1 MKKLIVIFV
10 VLVGVITIFPKFTN
24 AESITNIN
32 GIVISEEEYNNFLK
46 VHTHEYI
53 MTMSEEKY
61 EKLKSLDYS
70 NVETETKYIETTYNP
85 SLMLT
90 TERELTKEEYDT
102 FGNGS
107 GNSRLSDGAQYTE
120 TTAKEL
126 ILALVGGTT
135 WNYVS
140 VTATWKYIPAT
151 RSFDV
156 IGFRG
161 YGFDFR
167 EGSQEGEQIYILN
180 NTYTVIDYAWNGT
193 NIQRRDN
200 GFGIS
205 MNIVN
210 TDITDL
216 QLTAECDISP
226 TITHPEIF
234 TSYQHAISSVS
245 LAQSQSYELGG
256 AGLGGVFEYPYSVS
270 QKYDGMS
277 GLRLTY

>member
-10 VLVGVITIFPKFTN
+10 VLVGVFTIFPKFTN

-90 TERELTKEEYDT
+90 TERELTKEEYDN
-102 FGNGS
+102 FGISSNA
-107 GNSRLSDGAQYTE
+107 RLNDGAQTTE

-140 VTATWKYIPAT
+140 VTATWKYIPTT

-193 NIQRRDN
+193 NIQKHDN

-210 TDITDL
+210 SDITDL

-226 TITHPEIF
+226 TIAHPEIF

-245 LAQSQSYELGG
+245 LAQSQNYTLGG
-256 AGLGGVFEYPYSVS
+256 AGLGEVFVYPYSIS

-277 GLRLTY
+277 GLSLTY

>member
-1 MKKLIVIFV
+1 MKKQIVLLV
-10 VLVGVITIFPKFTN
+10 VLVGVITIFPKITN

-32 GIVISEEEYNNFLK
+32 GIVISEEEYNNFIQI
-46 VHTHEYI
+46 HTHEYI

-61 EKLKSLDYS
+61 EKLKTLDYS
-70 NVETETKYIETTYNP
+70 NIEKEVKYIETTYNP

-90 TERELTKEEYDT
+90 TERELTKAEYDN
-102 FGNGS
+102 FGK
-107 GNSRLSDGAQYTE
+107 NSRLSDNSTYTE
-120 TTAKEL
+120 TTAKEMVFVL
-126 ILALVGGTT
+126 MGGTT
-135 WNYVS
+135 WNYIT
-140 VTATWKYIPAT
+140 VTVGWKYIPAT

-167 EGSQEGEQIYILN
+167 EGSQEGEQIYILDD
-180 NTYTVIDYAWNGT
+180 TYTVINYAWNGT
-193 NIQRRDN
+193 NIQKKDN

-210 TDITDL
+210 SNITDL

-234 TSYQHAISSVS
+234 TSYQHAIASVS
-245 LAQSQSYELGG
+245 LAQSQSYNLGG
-256 AGLGGVFEYPYSVS
+256 AGLGEVFEFPYSVS

-277 GLRLTY
+277 GLRFTY

>member
-10 VLVGVITIFPKFTN
+10 VLVGVVTIFPKFTN

-90 TERELTKEEYDT
+90 TERELTKEEYDN
-102 FGNGS
+102 FSESN
-107 GNSRLSDGAQYTE
+107 NARLSDGGQRIE

-126 ILALVGGTT
+126 ILVLVGGTT

-140 VTATWKYIPAT
+140 VTATWKYIPET

-167 EGSQEGEQIYILN
+167 EGSQQGEQIYVLD
-180 NTYTVIDYAWNGT
+180 NTYTVINYAWNGT
-193 NIQRRDN
+193 NIQKHDN

-210 TDITDL
+210 SDITAL

-226 TITHPEIF
+226 TIAHPEIF

-245 LAQSQSYELGG
+245 LANSQNYTLGG
-256 AGLGGVFEYPYSVS
+256 AGLGGVFVYPYSVS

>member
-1 MKKLIVIFV
+1 MKKLIEIFV
-10 VLVGVITIFPKFTN
+10 VLVGVFTIFPKFTN

-90 TERELTKEEYDT
+90 TEKELTKEEYDN
-102 FGNGS
+102 FSESN
-107 GNSRLSDGAQYTE
+107 NARLSDGGQMTE
-120 TTAKEL
+120 TTAKKL
-126 ILALVGGTT
+126 VFVLVGGTT
-135 WNYVS
+135 WNYIS
-140 VTATWKYIPAT
+140 VTATWKYIPTT

-167 EGSQEGEQIYILN
+167 EGSQQGEQIYILD
-180 NTYTVIDYAWNGT
+180 NTYTVINYAWNGT
-193 NIQRRDN
+193 NIQKHDN

-210 TDITDL
+210 SDITDL

-226 TITHPEIF
+226 TIAHPEIF

-245 LAQSQSYELGG
+245 LANSQNYTLGG
-256 AGLGGVFEYPYSVS
+256 AGLGGVFVYPYSVS

>member
-10 VLVGVITIFPKFTN
+10 VLVGVVTIFPKFTN

-90 TERELTKEEYDT
+90 TERELTKEEYDN
-102 FGNGS
+102 FGGS
-107 GNSRLSDGAQYTE
+107 NNVRLNDGAQSTE
-120 TTAKEL
+120 TTAKKL
-126 ILALVGGTT
+126 VLALLGGTT

-140 VTATWKYIPAT
+140 VTATWKYIPET

-167 EGSQEGEQIYILN
+167 EGSQQGEQIYILD
-180 NTYTVIDYAWNGT
+180 NTYTVINYAWNGT
-193 NIQRRDN
+193 NIQKHDN

-210 TDITDL
+210 SDITDL

-226 TITHPEIF
+226 TIAHPEIF

-245 LAQSQSYELGG
+245 LANSQNYTLGG
-256 AGLGGVFEYPYSVS
+256 AGLGGVFVYPYSVS

>member
-10 VLVGVITIFPKFTN
+10 VLVGVVTIFPKFTN

-90 TERELTKEEYDT
+90 TERELTKEEYDN
-102 FGNGS
+102 FGGS
-107 GNSRLSDGAQYTE
+107 NNARLNDGAQSTE
-120 TTAKEL
+120 TTAKKL
-126 ILALVGGTT
+126 VLALLGGTT

-140 VTATWKYIPAT
+140 VTATWKYIPTT

-167 EGSQEGEQIYILN
+167 EGSQQGEQIYILD
-180 NTYTVIDYAWNGT
+180 NTYTVINYAWNGT
-193 NIQRRDN
+193 NIQKHDN

-210 TDITDL
+210 SDITDL

-226 TITHPEIF
+226 TIAHPEVF

-245 LAQSQSYELGG
+245 LAQSQNYTLGG
-256 AGLGGVFEYPYSVS
+256 AGLGEVFVYPYSIS

-277 GLRLTY
+277 GLSLTY